1 MSTQTDDSD
10 SFEFFGRNFFDK
22 LKCLVKLF
30 RSSVMKENSKVQN
43 QIIDNVLQQQF
54 GNEIRK
60 HPQGK
65 TEERNHKKRPTE
77 PESDAP
83 DDVETDIEGVIN

>member
-1 MSTQTDDSD
+1 MSTQTDNSD
-10 SFEFFGRNFFDK
+10 SFEFLGRNFFDK
-22 LKCLVKLF
+22 LKYCFVELF

-60 HPQGK
+60 HPEGK
-65 TEERNHKKRPTE
+65 T
-77 PESDAP
+77 
-83 DDVETDIEGVIN
+83 